1 MTVARGTGGL
11 CDRTWAG
18 MVTLY
23 KEKGAGVKEVDFA
36 FGFVADCRRV
46 LRWLAEPGLEASVSV
61 AVT

>member
-1 MTVARGTGGL
+1 
-11 CDRTWAG
+11 

-36 FGFVADCRRV
+36 FGFVADYRRV
-46 LRWLAEPGLEASVSV
+46 LRWLAGPGLEASVSM